1 MSDSSKNLIVIAGPT
16 AVGKTDF
23 AIRLAKKLQTE
34 IISADSRQMYA
45 ELTIGTAKPKPE
57 QLAEVKHHFIGNLSI
72 NEYYN
77 AARYEVEVLAL
88 LDKLFMKY
96 DQVVMVGGSGL
107 YIDAVCQGIDELPD
121 ADQKLRHELNQI
133 YKKEGIDK
141 IREKLQQLDPE
152 FYEIVDQSNPL
163 RMIRALEVCIT
174 TGTKYSS
181 LRTNSKKQRNFRV
194 SKIALNIERS
204 QLIERINNRVDQ
216 MLSEGLLEE
225 IISLKAYKNLNALN
239 TVGYK
244 EFFEYF
250 SEKMTLEDTIEK
262 IKTNSRRYAK
272 RQLTWFRK
280 DKSYRWFEPEEF
292 DEVLQYLN
300 YE

>member
-1 MSDSSKNLIVIAGPT
+1 MTDSSKSLIVIAGPT

-45 ELTIGTAKPKPE
+45 ELTIGTAKPKVE
-57 QLAEVKHHFIGNLSI
+57 QLEEVKHHFIGNLSI

-77 AARYEVEVLAL
+77 AARFEVEVLAL

-225 IISLKAYKNLNALN
+225 INSLKAYKNLNALN

-250 SEKMTLEDTIEK
+250 SGKMTLEDTIEK